1 MKNLKNILIGLVIG
15 VIVVTVT
22 VAIFSKNGEENL
34 SKEKEI
40 SSEKEKIIMVTEA
53 GFAPYEFYDGEEI
66 VGVDIEI
73 AKKIAEKTGKELEIK
88 DTDFDS
94 IINEVKTGKAD
105 FAAAGLSITEE
116 RLQEVDFS
124 VEYAVSK
131 QVIVVKDESTV
142 ESIEDLN
149 GKKVAVQLGTIADLV
164 LSDEYPDIELVQHKK
179 YLLAVED
186 LKADKVDAIVLDSL
200 PAEEI
205 INKNSELNIL
215 EKELL
220 TDKYG
225 IAVQKGN
232 TELLNDI
239 NTVLQELMDNGK
251 IQEYTVKYLGE

>member
-1 MKNLKNILIGLVIG
+1 MKNLKNILIILVIG
-15 VIVVTVT
+15 IIVI
-22 VAIFSKNGEENL
+22 AGIAML
-34 SKEKEI
+34 SKDEKNEI
-40 SSEKEKIIMVTEA
+40 GNVNVVGEVEKEKIIMVTEA

-66 VGVDIEI
+66 VGVDVEI

-116 RLQEVDFS
+116 RLEEVDFS
-124 VEYAVSK
+124 IEYAISK
-131 QVIVVKDESTV
+131 QVVVVKDESDA
-142 ESIEDLN
+142 ESIEDFN

-164 LSDEYPDIELVQHKK
+164 LSDENPEIELVQHKK

-186 LKADKVDAIVLDSL
+186 LKAGKVDAIVLDSL

-205 INKNSELNIL
+205 ITKNPELKIL
-215 EKELL
+215 EKEVL

-232 TELLNDI
+232 AELLEDI
-239 NTVLQELMDNGK
+239 NEVLQELMDNGK
-251 IQEYTVKYLGE
+251 IGEYTVKYLGE

>member
-1 MKNLKNILIGLVIG
+1 MKNLKNILIGLVIIIVL
-15 VIVVTVT
+15 VIGAI
-22 VAIFSKNGEENL
+22 AIFDKEEIKEDSKGEE
-34 SKEKEI
+34 I
-40 SSEKEKIIMVTEA
+40 AEKEKIIMVTEA
-53 GFAPYEFYDGEEI
+53 GFAPYEFYEGEEI
-66 VGVDIEI
+66 VGVDVEI

-131 QVIVVKDESTV
+131 QVIVVKDESSA
-142 ESIEDLN
+142 ESIEDFN

-164 LSDEYPDIELVQHKK
+164 LSDENPEVELVQHKK

-205 INKNSELNIL
+205 INKNPELKIL
-215 EKELL
+215 EKEVL

-232 TELLNDI
+232 TELLNQI
-239 NTVLQELMDNGK
+239 NEVLNELMNSGK
-251 IQEYTVKYLGE
+251 IQEYTINYLGE

>member
-1 MKNLKNILIGLVIG
+1 MKNFKNILIGLG
-15 VIVVTVT
+15 VVV
-22 VAIFSKNGEENL
+22 VAIGGLVTIFNKNGEKVDAQNEV
-34 SKEKEI
+34 SI
-40 SSEKEKIIMVTEA
+40 EKEKIIMVTEA

-66 VGVDIEI
+66 VGVDVEI

-116 RLQEVDFS
+116 RLEEVDFS
-124 VEYAVSK
+124 IEYAVSK
-131 QVIVVKDESTV
+131 QVVLVKNDSEITKV
-142 ESIEDLN
+142 DDLN

-164 LSDEYPDIELVQHKK
+164 LSDEYPEVELVQHKK

-205 INKNSELNIL
+205 VKVNTDFKIL
-215 EKELL
+215 DEELL

-232 TELLNDI
+232 TELLNSI
-239 NTVLQELMDNGK
+239 NDVLQELMDNGK
-251 IQEYTVKYLGE
+251 IEEYTIKYLGE

>member
-15 VIVVTVT
+15 VIVITVI

-205 INKNSELNIL
+205 INKNSELKIL

>member
-1 MKNLKNILIGLVIG
+1 MKNLKNILIGLVIIIVL
-15 VIVVTVT
+15 VIGTI
-22 VAIFSKNGEENL
+22 AIFDKEEIKEDSKGEE
-34 SKEKEI
+34 I
-40 SSEKEKIIMVTEA
+40 AEKEKIIMVTEA
-53 GFAPYEFYDGEEI
+53 GFAPYEFYEGEEI
-66 VGVDIEI
+66 VGVDVEI

-131 QVIVVKDESTV
+131 QVIVVKDESSA
-142 ESIEDLN
+142 ESIEDFN

-164 LSDEYPDIELVQHKK
+164 LSDENPEVELVQHKK

-205 INKNSELNIL
+205 INKNPELKIL
-215 EKELL
+215 EKEVL

-232 TELLNDI
+232 TELLNQI
-239 NTVLQELMDNGK
+239 NEVLNELMNSGK
-251 IQEYTVKYLGE
+251 IQEYTINYLGE

>member
-1 MKNLKNILIGLVIG
+1 MKNLKNILIGIVIG
-15 VIVVTVT
+15 A
-22 VAIFSKNGEENL
+22 VAIGSIIAVVNKDKGNENL
-34 SKEKEI
+34 EETKIEKL
-40 SSEKEKIIMVTEA
+40 IMVTEA

-66 VGVDIEI
+66 VGVDVEI

-116 RLQEVDFS
+116 RLEEVDFS
-124 VEYAVSK
+124 IEYAISK
-131 QVIVVKDESTV
+131 QVIIVKDDSEISNV
-142 ESIEDLN
+142 EGLN
-149 GKKVAVQLGTIADLV
+149 GNKVAVQLGTVADLV
-164 LSDEYPDIELVQHKK
+164 LSDEFPEVELVQHKK

-205 INKNSELNIL
+205 VKVNPELKIL
-215 EKELL
+215 EEELL

-232 TELLNDI
+232 TELLKAINDVLTEMMNNGQI
-239 NTVLQELMDNGK
+239 NDF
-251 IQEYTVKYLGE
+251 TVKFLGE

>member
-1 MKNLKNILIGLVIG
+1 MKNLKNILVVLVIG
-15 VIVVTVT
+15 IIIV
-22 VAIFSKNGEENL
+22 AGIAMFSKDE
-34 SKEKEI
+34 EKEI
-40 SSEKEKIIMVTEA
+40 QEENGKLIMVTEA
-53 GFAPYEFYDGEEI
+53 GFAPYEFYEGEEI

-116 RLQEVDFS
+116 RLEEVDFS

-131 QVIVVKDESTV
+131 QVIVVKNES
-142 ESIEDLN
+142 EAQSIEDFN

-164 LSDEYPDIELVQHKK
+164 LSDENPEVELVQHKK

-205 INKNSELNIL
+205 IKKNPELKIL

-225 IAVQKGN
+225 IAVKKGN
-232 TELLNDI
+232 VELLEDI
-239 NTVLQELMDNGK
+239 NEVLQELMDNKK
-251 IQEYTVKYLGE
+251 IEEYTVKYLGE

>member
-1 MKNLKNILIGLVIG
+1 MKNLKNILIVLVIG
-15 VIVVTVT
+15 IIVI
-22 VAIFSKNGEENL
+22 AGIAMFCKDG
-34 SKEKEI
+34 EKEVNPEN
-40 SSEKEKIIMVTEA
+40 EKLIMVTEA

-66 VGVDIEI
+66 VGVDVEI
-73 AKKIAEKTGKELEIK
+73 AKKIAEKAGKELEIK

-116 RLQEVDFS
+116 RLEEVDFS

-131 QVIVVKDESTV
+131 QVIIVKNESEA
-142 ESIEDLN
+142 ESIEDFN

-164 LSDEYPDIELVQHKK
+164 LSDENPEIELVQHKK

-205 INKNSELNIL
+205 VSKNPELKIL

-232 TELLNDI
+232 TELLEII
-239 NTVLQELMDNGK
+239 NEVLQELMDNNK
-251 IQEYTVKYLGE
+251 IEEYTVKYLGE

>member
-1 MKNLKNILIGLVIG
+1 MKKFKNILIGLVVGVVAIG
-15 VIVVTVT
+15 GL
-22 VAIFSKNGEENL
+22 VAIFNKNGE
-34 SKEKEI
+34 KEVNAQNEV
-40 SSEKEKIIMVTEA
+40 STEKEKIIMVTEA

-66 VGVDIEI
+66 VGVDVEI

-116 RLQEVDFS
+116 RLEEVDFS
-124 VEYAVSK
+124 IEYAVSK
-131 QVIVVKDESTV
+131 QVVLVKNDSEITKV
-142 ESIEDLN
+142 DDLN

-164 LSDEYPDIELVQHKK
+164 LSDEYPEVELVQHKK

-205 INKNSELNIL
+205 IKVNTDFKIL
-215 EKELL
+215 DEELL

-232 TELLNDI
+232 TELLNSI
-239 NTVLQELMDNGK
+239 NEVLQELMDNGK
-251 IQEYTVKYLGE
+251 IEEYTIKYLGE

>member
-1 MKNLKNILIGLVIG
+1 MKNLKNILIGLVIIIVL
-15 VIVVTVT
+15 VIGTI
-22 VAIFSKNGEENL
+22 AIFDKEEIKEDSKGEE
-34 SKEKEI
+34 I
-40 SSEKEKIIMVTEA
+40 VEKEKIIMVTEA
-53 GFAPYEFYDGEEI
+53 GFAPYEFYEGEEI
-66 VGVDIEI
+66 VGVDVEI

-131 QVIVVKDESTV
+131 QVIVVKDESSA
-142 ESIEDLN
+142 ESIEDFN

-164 LSDEYPDIELVQHKK
+164 LSDENPEVELVQHKK

-205 INKNSELNIL
+205 INKNPELKIL
-215 EKELL
+215 EKEVL

-232 TELLNDI
+232 TELLNQI
-239 NTVLQELMDNGK
+239 NEVLNELMNSGK
-251 IQEYTVKYLGE
+251 IQEYTINYLGE

>member
-1 MKNLKNILIGLVIG
+1 MKNFKNILIVLVVG
-15 VIVVTVT
+15 IVVI
-22 VAIFSKNGEENL
+22 AEIAMLNKDG
-34 SKEKEI
+34 EKEI
-40 SSEKEKIIMVTEA
+40 STQNEESKEKLIMVTEA
-53 GFAPYEFYDGEEI
+53 GFAPYEFYEGEEI

-116 RLQEVDFS
+116 RLEEVDFS

-131 QVIVVKDESTV
+131 QVIIVKNENEA
-142 ESIEDLN
+142 ESIEDFN

-164 LSDEYPDIELVQHKK
+164 LSDENPEIELVQHKK

-205 INKNSELNIL
+205 VSKNPELKIL

-232 TELLNDI
+232 TELLEDI
-239 NTVLQELMDNGK
+239 NEVLQELMENGK
-251 IQEYTVKYLGE
+251 IEEYTVKYLGE

>member
-1 MKNLKNILIGLVIG
+1 MKNLKNILIGLVIIIVL
-15 VIVVTVT
+15 VIGTI
-22 VAIFSKNGEENL
+22 AIFDKEEIKEDSKGEE
-34 SKEKEI
+34 I
-40 SSEKEKIIMVTEA
+40 AEKEKIIMVTEA
-53 GFAPYEFYDGEEI
+53 GFAPYEFYEGEEI
-66 VGVDIEI
+66 VGVDVEI
-73 AKKIAEKTGKELEIK
+73 AKKIAEKTGRELEIK

-131 QVIVVKDESTV
+131 QVIVVKDESSA
-142 ESIEDLN
+142 ESIEDFN

-164 LSDEYPDIELVQHKK
+164 LSDENPEVELVQHKK

-205 INKNSELNIL
+205 INKNPELKIL
-215 EKELL
+215 EKEVL

-232 TELLNDI
+232 TELLNQI
-239 NTVLQELMDNGK
+239 NEVLNELMNSGK
-251 IQEYTVKYLGE
+251 IQEYTINYLGE

>member
-1 MKNLKNILIGLVIG
+1 MKNLKNILIGLVILVVAIG
-15 VIVVTVT
+15 AIVIV
-22 VAIFSKNGEENL
+22 FNGNDLEENVG
-34 SKEKEI
+34 KEKL
-40 SSEKEKIIMVTEA
+40 IMVTEA
-53 GFAPYEFYDGEEI
+53 GFAPYEFYDGDEI
-66 VGVDIEI
+66 VGVDVEI

-116 RLQEVDFS
+116 RLEEVDFS
-124 VEYAVSK
+124 IEYAVSK
-131 QVIVVKDESTV
+131 QVIVVKNESTV
-142 ESIEDLN
+142 ESIDSLN

-164 LSDEYPDIELVQHKK
+164 LSDEYKDIELVQHKK

-205 INKNSELNIL
+205 INKNPDLKIL
-215 EKELL
+215 DKELL

-232 TELLNDI
+232 QELLNDI
-239 NTVLQELMDNGK
+239 NAVLQELMDNGK

>member
-1 MKNLKNILIGLVIG
+1 MKNLKNILIGLVI
-15 VIVVTVT
+15 IIIL
-22 VAIFSKNGEENL
+22 AIGANVMFNNGEV
-34 SKEKEI
+34 KEET
-40 SSEKEKIIMVTEA
+40 SNSEEELEKIIMVTEA

-66 VGVDIEI
+66 VGVDVEI

-94 IINEVKTGKAD
+94 LINEVKTGKAD

-131 QVIVVKDESTV
+131 QVIVVKNESEA
-142 ESIEDLN
+142 ESIEDFN

-164 LSDEYPDIELVQHKK
+164 LSDENPEIELVQHKK

-186 LKADKVDAIVLDSL
+186 LKADKVEAIVLDSL
-200 PAEEI
+200 PAKEI
-205 INKNSELNIL
+205 VDKNPELKIL
-215 EKELL
+215 EKEVLV
-220 TDKYG
+220 DKYG

-232 TELLNDI
+232 TELLNSI
-239 NTVLQELMDNGK
+239 NEVLNELMDSGK
-251 IQEYTVKYLGE
+251 IEEYTMNYLGE

>member
-1 MKNLKNILIGLVIG
+1 MKKFKNILIIVVIG
-15 VIVVTVT
+15 IVV
-22 VAIFSKNGEENL
+22 VAVVAMMNKKDIEEVNV
-34 SKEKEI
+34 E
-40 SSEKEKIIMVTEA
+40 SEKEKLIMVTEA
-53 GFAPYEFYDGEEI
+53 GFAPYEFYEGEEI
-66 VGVDIEI
+66 VGVDVEI

-94 IINEVKTGKAD
+94 LINEVKTGKAD
-105 FAAAGLSITEE
+105 FAAAGLSITPE
-116 RLQEVDFS
+116 RLEEVDFS

-131 QVIVVKDESTV
+131 QVIIVKKDNDAET
-142 ESIEDLN
+142 IEDFN
-149 GKKVAVQLGTIADLV
+149 GKKVAVQLGTVADLV
-164 LSDEYPDIELVQHKK
+164 LSDENPEIELVQHKK

-205 INKNSELNIL
+205 INKNPDFKIL

-239 NTVLQELMDNGK
+239 NAVLKELMDNGK

>member
-1 MKNLKNILIGLVIG
+1 MKNLKNILIVLVIG
-15 VIVVTVT
+15 IIVI
-22 VAIFSKNGEENL
+22 AGIAMLNKDGENEASTQNEG
-34 SKEKEI
+34 SKEKL
-40 SSEKEKIIMVTEA
+40 IMVTEA

-116 RLQEVDFS
+116 RLEEVDFS
-124 VEYAVSK
+124 VEYAISK
-131 QVIVVKDESTV
+131 QVIVVKNENEA
-142 ESIEDLN
+142 ESIEDFN

-164 LSDEYPDIELVQHKK
+164 LSDENPEIELVQHKK

-205 INKNSELNIL
+205 VSKNPELKIL

-232 TELLNDI
+232 TELLEDI
-239 NTVLQELMDNGK
+239 NEVLQELMENGK
-251 IQEYTVKYLGE
+251 IEEYTVKYLGE

>member
-1 MKNLKNILIGLVIG
+1 MKYFKNILIVLVIG
-15 VIVVTVT
+15 IILIVVGT
-22 VAIFSKNGEENL
+22 AIFINDKG
-34 SKEKEI
+34 KEI
-40 SSEKEKIIMVTEA
+40 QEEKIIMVTEA
-53 GFAPYEFYDGEEI
+53 GFTPYEFYEGEEI

-94 IINEVKTGKAD
+94 IINEVKMGKAD

-116 RLQEVDFS
+116 RLEEVDFS

-131 QVIVVKDESTV
+131 QVIVVKNESTAK
-142 ESIEDLN
+142 SIDDFK

-164 LSDEYPDIELVQHKK
+164 LSDENPEVELVQHKK

-200 PAEEI
+200 PAQEI
-205 INKNSELNIL
+205 VDKNPELKIL

-232 TELLNDI
+232 TELLKEI
-239 NTVLQELMDNGK
+239 NEVLQELMDNGK
-251 IQEYTVKYLGE
+251 IEEYTVKYLGE

>member
-1 MKNLKNILIGLVIG
+1 MKNLKNILIGLVIIIVL
-15 VIVVTVT
+15 VIGTI
-22 VAIFSKNGEENL
+22 AIFDKEEIKEDSKGEE
-34 SKEKEI
+34 I
-40 SSEKEKIIMVTEA
+40 VEKEKIIMVTEA

-66 VGVDIEI
+66 VGVDVEI

-131 QVIVVKDESTV
+131 QVIVVKDESSA
-142 ESIEDLN
+142 ESIEDFN

-164 LSDEYPDIELVQHKK
+164 LSDENPEVELVQHKK

-205 INKNSELNIL
+205 INKNPELKIL
-215 EKELL
+215 EKEVL

-232 TELLNDI
+232 TELLNQI
-239 NTVLQELMDNGK
+239 NEVLNELMNSGK
-251 IQEYTVKYLGE
+251 IQEYTINYLGE

>member
-1 MKNLKNILIGLVIG
+1 MKNLKNILIGLVIIIVL
-15 VIVVTVT
+15 VIGTI
-22 VAIFSKNGEENL
+22 AIFDKEEIKEDSKGEE
-34 SKEKEI
+34 I
-40 SSEKEKIIMVTEA
+40 AEKEKIIMVTEA
-53 GFAPYEFYDGEEI
+53 GFAPYEFYEGEEI
-66 VGVDIEI
+66 VGVDVEI

-131 QVIVVKDESTV
+131 QVIVVKDESSA
-142 ESIEDLN
+142 ESIEDFN

-164 LSDEYPDIELVQHKK
+164 LSDENPEVELVQHKK

-205 INKNSELNIL
+205 INKNPELKIL
-215 EKELL
+215 EKEVL

-232 TELLNDI
+232 TELLNQI
-239 NTVLQELMDNGK
+239 NEVLNELMNSGK
-251 IQEYTVKYLGE
+251 IQEYTIKYLGE